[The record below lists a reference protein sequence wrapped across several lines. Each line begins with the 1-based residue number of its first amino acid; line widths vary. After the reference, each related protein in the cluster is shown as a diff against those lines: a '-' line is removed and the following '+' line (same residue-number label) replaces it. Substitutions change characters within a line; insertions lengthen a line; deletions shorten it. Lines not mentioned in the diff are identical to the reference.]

1 MSRRKLA
8 VSAVLIL
15 SFCFTQL
22 SCRGKN
28 ADDLYFQA
36 LQLIKNDK
44 SAEAQKK
51 LLKAQKKASAPVREQ
66 AVLLSLLLK
75 EQNNAG
81 LSHSANNPEKLLL
94 RSSTYQTQDNSV
106 ARNAAE
112 KLRLLE
118 IKNYRL
124 FLAETRKWFS
134 ENEISLYHVELAE
147 MRHLE
152 DAMITGR
159 SAVFQRRYDSAYS
172 FFEPLLTVENLQS
185 FSDFEIDDIAKAFLY
200 SSGNKLSAAEIFA
213 SAADLVPSARQNRKA
228 LLYFYAGRLYS
239 RLLKEEADG
248 INRENTA
255 SEFYRASI
263 AVAEAGLLKD
273 RCMWYFL
280 ESARKQSMQK
290 AVSSLSELAPYW
302 SDPSYFDDFL
312 DKLCADLFSKSD
324 WQTFQSVYERNRTF
338 FSDRAQMKF
347 SYLYARLLE
356 EKLCRETS
364 LKAAD
369 AYRNAL
375 AAAEKLVT
383 VNAEVQYYKILLQQK
398 TDVAQAGTLTRVAS
412 QAGTSPVAE
421 ALPQGASSQTAGILQ
436 AATQPAEALTQ
447 GASSQGEASE
457 RVLSNQGTSS
467 KASVQ
472 SALGATQSAVTQP
485 AASQPQPTQNAEDYA
500 KMLGGFIKHGFF
512 KEAVYFIKANADIM
526 PAEASVEALKAVP
539 AAIGQDF
546 YPEFLRTAVLVYSK
560 KKTKTAQTEEDLMK
574 MCFPLFFEKEISSF
588 SEEYELQPYF
598 LYSLVRTESYFNSA
612 VISSAGAIGL
622 TQLMQLTA
630 GDIAKKLKQSE
641 YDLTEAETNLKFGSF
656 YLAELKRRL
665 SGNSMQAF
673 MAYNAGITRVRR
685 WVASQKLPADLFVET
700 VPFEETREYAKK
712 TLASGVIYGRLYYG
726 KDSGAIIDEYFY
738 EQTGTSQI
746 NNR

>member
-28 ADDLYFQA
+28 SDDLYFQA

-51 LLKAQKKASAPVREQ
+51 LLKAQKKASVPVREH
-66 AVLLSLLLK
+66 AALLSLLLK
-75 EQNNAG
+75 EQFHSGGNAE
-81 LSHSANNPEKLLL
+81 NLLL
-94 RSSTYQTQDNSV
+94 RSSTYQTQDNSS

-118 IKNYRL
+118 IKNYRH
-124 FLAETRKWFS
+124 FLAEVRKWFS

-152 DAMITGR
+152 DPMISGR

-200 SSGNKLSAAEIFA
+200 SSGKKLSAAEVFA
-213 SAADLVPSARQNRKA
+213 KAADSVPSVQQNRKA

-248 INRENTA
+248 INREYTA
-255 SEFYRASI
+255 SEFYRTSLSL
-263 AVAEAGLLKD
+263 AEAGLLKD
-273 RCMWYFL
+273 RCMWYYL
-280 ESARKQSMQK
+280 ESARKQSVQK
-290 AVSSLSELAPYW
+290 AAFSLSELAPYW

-338 FSDRAQMKF
+338 FSDRAQMKY
-347 SYLYARLLE
+347 SYLYGRLLE

-369 AYRNAL
+369 AFRNAQT
-375 AAAEKLVT
+375 AAEKLVT

-398 TDVAQAGTLTRVAS
+398 KAAMQAA
-412 QAGTSPVAE
+412 A
-421 ALPQGASSQTAGILQ
+421 LQ
-436 AATQPAEALTQ
+436 AASSPATA
-447 GASSQGEASE
+447 
-457 RVLSNQGTSS
+457 
-467 KASVQ
+467 
-472 SALGATQSAVTQP
+472 QP
-485 AASQPQPTQNAEDYA
+485 AAIQPQPAQNAEDYA

-512 KEAVYFIKANADIM
+512 KEAVYFTNANADII
-526 PAEASVEALKAVP
+526 PLESSVEALKAVS

-546 YPEFLRTAVLVYSK
+546 YPEFLRTSVLVYSRK
-560 KKTKTAQTEEDLMK
+560 KPGNAQTESDLMK
-574 MCFPLFFEKEISSF
+574 MCFPLFFEEEISSF
-588 SEEYELQPYF
+588 AEEYNLQPYF
-598 LYSLVRTESYFNSA
+598 LYSLVRTESYFNSE

-641 YDLTEAETNLKFGSF
+641 YDLTEAGTNLKFGSF

-685 WVASQKLPADLFVET
+685 WVASQKLPVDLFVET
-700 VPFEETREYAKK
+700 VPFE
-712 TLASGVIYGRLYYG
+712 
-726 KDSGAIIDEYFY
+726 
-738 EQTGTSQI
+738 
-746 NNR
+746 

>member
-66 AVLLSLLLK
+66 AALLSLLLK

-81 LSHSANNPEKLLL
+81 LSYSANNPEKLLL

-152 DAMITGR
+152 DAMISGR

-200 SSGNKLSAAEIFA
+200 SSGNKLSAAEVFA
-213 SAADLVPSARQNRKA
+213 RAADLVPSARLNRKA

-255 SEFYRASI
+255 SEFYRAAI

-280 ESARKQSMQK
+280 ESARKHSMQK

-356 EKLCRETS
+356 EKLCQETS

-383 VNAEVQYYKILLQQK
+383 VNAEVQYYKILLQKK
-398 TDVAQAGTLTRVAS
+398 TDRTQAGSLTRAAS

-436 AATQPAEALTQ
+436 AATQPAALPL
-447 GASSQGEASE
+447 GASSQGA
-457 RVLSNQGTSS
+457 
-467 KASVQ
+467 VQ
-472 SALGATQSAVTQP
+472 SALGATQSAVTQT

-512 KEAVYFIKANADIM
+512 NEAVYFIKANADIM

>member
-1 MSRRKLA
+1 M
-8 VSAVLIL
+8 
-15 SFCFTQL
+15 
-22 SCRGKN
+22 
-28 ADDLYFQA
+28 
-36 LQLIKNDK
+36 
-44 SAEAQKK
+44 
-51 LLKAQKKASAPVREQ
+51 
-66 AVLLSLLLK
+66 
-75 EQNNAG
+75 
-81 LSHSANNPEKLLL
+81 
-94 RSSTYQTQDNSV
+94 
-106 ARNAAE
+106 
-112 KLRLLE
+112 
-118 IKNYRL
+118 
-124 FLAETRKWFS
+124 
-134 ENEISLYHVELAE
+134 
-147 MRHLE
+147 
-152 DAMITGR
+152 
-159 SAVFQRRYDSAYS
+159 
-172 FFEPLLTVENLQS
+172 
-185 FSDFEIDDIAKAFLY
+185 
-200 SSGNKLSAAEIFA
+200 
-213 SAADLVPSARQNRKA
+213 
-228 LLYFYAGRLYS
+228 
-239 RLLKEEADG
+239 KEESDG
-248 INRENTA
+248 INREYTA
-255 SEFYRASI
+255 SEFYRTSLSL
-263 AVAEAGLLKD
+263 AEAGLLKD
-273 RCMWYFL
+273 RCMWYYL
-280 ESARKQSMQK
+280 ESARKQSVQK
-290 AVSSLSELAPYW
+290 AAFSLSELAPYW

-398 TDVAQAGTLTRVAS
+398 KAAMQTAAS
-412 QAGTSPVAE
+412 QDTSPSAV
-421 ALPQGASSQTAGILQ
+421 QTAT
-436 AATQPAEALTQ
+436 A
-447 GASSQGEASE
+447 
-457 RVLSNQGTSS
+457 
-467 KASVQ
+467 
-472 SALGATQSAVTQP
+472 QP
-485 AASQPQPTQNAEDYA
+485 AAIQPQPAQNAEDYA

-512 KEAVYFIKANADIM
+512 KEAVYFINANADII
-526 PAEASVEALKAVP
+526 PAEASVEALKAVS

-588 SEEYELQPYF
+588 AEEYELQPYF
-598 LYSLVRTESYFNSA
+598 LYSLVRTESYFNSE

-641 YDLTEAETNLKFGSF
+641 YDLTEAGTNLKFGSF

-685 WVASQKLPADLFVET
+685 WVASQKLPVDLFVET
-700 VPFEETREYAKK
+700 VPFEETREYVKK

-738 EQTGTSQI
+738 EQTGTAQI

>member
-51 LLKAQKKASAPVREQ
+51 LLKAQKKASVPVREH
-66 AVLLSLLLK
+66 AALLSLLLK

-81 LSHSANNPEKLLL
+81 LSHSAVNPEKLLL
-94 RSSTYQTQDNSV
+94 RSSTYQTQDNSS

-118 IKNYRL
+118 IKNYRH
-124 FLAETRKWFS
+124 FLAEVRKWFS

-152 DAMITGR
+152 DPMISGR

-200 SSGNKLSAAEIFA
+200 SSGKKLSAAEVFA
-213 SAADLVPSARQNRKA
+213 KAADSVPSVQQNRKA

-255 SEFYRASI
+255 SEFYRAAI
-263 AVAEAGLLKD
+263 AVSEAGLLKD
-273 RCMWYFL
+273 RCMWYYL
-280 ESARKQSMQK
+280 ESARKQSVQK
-290 AVSSLSELAPYW
+290 AAFSLSELAPYW

-347 SYLYARLLE
+347 SYLYGRLLE

-369 AYRNAL
+369 AFRNAQT
-375 AAAEKLVT
+375 AAEKLVT

-398 TDVAQAGTLTRVAS
+398 KAAMQAA
-412 QAGTSPVAE
+412 A
-421 ALPQGASSQTAGILQ
+421 LQ
-436 AATQPAEALTQ
+436 AVSSPATA
-447 GASSQGEASE
+447 
-457 RVLSNQGTSS
+457 
-467 KASVQ
+467 
-472 SALGATQSAVTQP
+472 QP
-485 AASQPQPTQNAEDYA
+485 AAIQPQPAQNAEDYA

-512 KEAVYFIKANADIM
+512 KEAVYFINANAYII
-526 PAEASVEALKAVP
+526 PLESSVEALKAVS

-546 YPEFLRTAVLVYSK
+546 YPEFLRTAVLVYSRK
-560 KKTKTAQTEEDLMK
+560 KSKNAQTESDLMK
-574 MCFPLFFEKEISSF
+574 MCFPLFFEEEISSF
-588 SEEYELQPYF
+588 AEEYELQPYF
-598 LYSLVRTESYFNSA
+598 LYSLVRTESYFNSE

-641 YDLTEAETNLKFGSF
+641 YDLTEAGTNLKFGSF

-685 WVASQKLPADLFVET
+685 WVASQKLPVDLFVET

-738 EQTGTSQI
+738 EQTGTAQI